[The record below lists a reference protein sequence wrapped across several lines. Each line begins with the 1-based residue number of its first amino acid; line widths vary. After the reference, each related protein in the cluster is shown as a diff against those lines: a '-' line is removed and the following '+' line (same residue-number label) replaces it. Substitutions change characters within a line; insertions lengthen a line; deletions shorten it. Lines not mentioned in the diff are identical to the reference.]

1 MGGDIRKIVAL
12 DGADPTFE
20 HEANLIIV
28 CLNIGGLHVDKL
40 MRHGRRS
47 VQVHH
52 VSSYSVKPWL
62 LDAFMTNRY

>member
-1 MGGDIRKIVAL
+1 MGGNIRKIVAL

-20 HEANLIIV
+20 HEGNLTIV

-47 VQVHH
+47 DP
-52 VSSYSVKPWL
+52 STPCEFIFRKAL
-62 LDAFMTNRY
+62 AT